1 MLEVDNVCIEAVG
14 SHAMADNDVVH
25 VRFGGPYQ
33 ACELRVQIPDIT
45 MTGTSESKSARRD
58 FRPFLRCG

>member
-25 VRFGGPYQ
+25 VRFGG
-33 ACELRVQIPDIT
+33 QIPDIT